1 MEKKTKI
8 NLLAIQMESDIAK
21 LESNIQKVEALL
33 KENLSEYKAD
43 FVFLPEVWTVGW
55 DCESF
60 PKCSEGLNDA
70 VSIKMLQ
77 KMAKKYSTNIIGGS
91 FIEKKSQGILANTCP
106 VINREGN
113 IVCTYEKNHLFS
125 YYGCAEGDY
134 ITVGRNPIIV
144 ELDGVKIGLSICYD
158 IRFPVWNRT
167 HANDYDALIVP
178 ANWPH
183 SRFFAWKHL
192 LIARAIE
199 NQAYVLGCNCEGD
212 NIYGRYQR
220 GDSQALDFLGNDIAN
235 LQDDGTIYAM
245 LSAER
250 LNTGRQRFAPWR
262 DADKF
267 EIIVD

>member
-1 MEKKTKI
+1 MPTQDLKI
-8 NLLAIQMESDIAK
+8 ALIPLEIAPFDTERNLELALKRIDRLDSDTS
-21 LESNIQKVEALL
+21 LCV
-33 KENLSEYKAD
+33 
-43 FVFLPEVWTVGW
+43 LPEMFNSGFALNKEQMTSIA
-55 DCESF
+55 ESSDD
-60 PKCSEGLNDA
+60 KVIETL
-70 VSIKMLQ
+70 K
-77 KMAKKYSTNIIGGS
+77 AKA
-91 FIEKKSQGILANTCP
+91 IEKGIAICGSYAAIENEK
-106 VINREGN
+106 IFNRGFIIDDRGEASFYN
-113 IVCTYEKNHLFS
+113 KRHLFS
-125 YYGCAEGDY
+125 YGGEN
-134 ITVGRNPIIV
+134 TVMAAGKEQSPI
-144 ELDGVKIGLSICYD
+144 LNFRSWNLKMAICYD
-158 IRFPVWNRT
+158 IRFPVWSRT
-167 HANDYDALIVP
+167 HANDYDVLIVP